1 MGHTYGDDLISG
13 FARILK
19 ETFEKEAVVGRMG
32 GDEFIV
38 IIRSDD
44 GRIDYKTFRKK
55 LQHVIDE
62 YNHKESRLSI
72 VLRVDMQTAQRQE
85 IIMEMLMPAR
95 YIPWLMTGCM
105 FIKEKSKK
113 K

>member
-1 MGHTYGDDLISG
+1 MEVLSSNNENFGIFSFDLNNLKKINDNMGHTYGDDLISG

-44 GRIDYKTFRKK
+44 GRIDYETFRKK

-62 YNHKESRLSI
+62 YNHK
-72 VLRVDMQTAQRQE
+72 
-85 IIMEMLMPAR
+85 
-95 YIPWLMTGCM
+95 
-105 FIKEKSKK
+105 
-113 K
+113 

>member
-1 MGHTYGDDLISG
+1 MS
-13 FARILK
+13 
-19 ETFEKEAVVGRMG
+19 
-32 GDEFIV
+32 
-38 IIRSDD
+38 II
-44 GRIDYKTFRKK
+44 IKK
-55 LQHVIDE
+55 AD
-62 YNHKESRLSI
+62 LSI
-72 VLRVDMQTAQRQE
+72 VLHVDMQTAKRQE

>member
-44 GRIDYKTFRKK
+44 GRIDYETFRK
-55 LQHVIDE
+55 
-62 YNHKESRLSI
+62 NFN
-72 VLRVDMQTAQRQE
+72 M
-85 IIMEMLMPAR
+85 
-95 YIPWLMTGCM
+95 
-105 FIKEKSKK
+105 
-113 K
+113 